1 MHAAVIGS
9 QPPTRYI
16 GGHGNQVA
24 LTVLLAFVGHTAD
37 QMGAKLYID
46 APPAAALSAAA
57 ASSNALA
64 TNYIFYNTTTDELI
78 EAPVPDRDQSEQS
91 QFWSTAR

>member
-1 MHAAVIGS
+1 MEIKKPVAV
-9 QPPTRYI
+9 
-16 GGHGNQVA
+16 
-24 LTVLLAFVGHTAD
+24 TVLLAFVGQTAD

-46 APPAAALSAAA
+46 APPAAALSAAV

-64 TNYIFYNTTTDELI
+64 TSYIFNTTTDELI